1 MTTSSDDDTDSTGE
15 SDGHYDSDHDP
26 DVDMCMED
34 DVCKT
39 YGMDL
44 DSDVDILSE
53 GDHEEEEDPKEEDD
67 VEEDEAE
74 EDENEE
80 EDEDEDDGKEPQTI
94 AQGEMANSVADDVD
108 TMVDDQPIILPDQ
121 GQQMWEHTSW
131 RQPPVPSPWP
141 QSPELRPPPC
151 TPETHPLSGLQ
162 LMGLGT
168 PQKPRQAVPT
178 LRGDEAA
185 GNTSDMDVNQ
195 TLVEQ
200 SAAGDCLPNVL
211 LPDVPLP
218 EAVPCGLIGREW
230 TSSRDAD
237 KVMFVAFVL
246 GKGSCLVHFRY
257 SNQCISVIVYCT
269 RCEDLT
275 SPRVCSIYGFC
286 IGFVLFI
293 ALWDIAHAPF
303 LQLLACQECHCDGVG
318 AQ

>member
-15 SDGHYDSDHDP
+15 SDGQYDSDHDP

-185 GNTSDMDVNQ
+185 GTPPIWMWIRHWLNNRQLATVSPMSFSPMS
-195 TLVEQ
+195 L
-200 SAAGDCLPNVL
+200 SL
-211 LPDVPLP
+211 
-218 EAVPCGLIGREW
+218 RR
-230 TSSRDAD
+230 SR
-237 KVMFVAFVL
+237 VA
-246 GKGSCLVHFRY
+246 
-257 SNQCISVIVYCT
+257 
-269 RCEDLT
+269 
-275 SPRVCSIYGFC
+275 
-286 IGFVLFI
+286 
-293 ALWDIAHAPF
+293 W
-303 LQLLACQECHCDGVG
+303 
-318 AQ
+318 